1 MYALIGG
8 QHLSNYLARFAIP
21 YIVPHMVKE
30 YGFSDAQRAS
40 ILNAF
45 TPGYLV
51 TQARPSIPPRGL
63 RRRKAPPSPKYKQQF
78 T

>member
-51 TQARPSIPPRGL
+51 TQARPH
-63 RRRKAPPSPKYKQQF
+63 
-78 T
+78 